1 MLYITFK
8 RGGAM
13 KGYRLLGDIREEFK
27 VSYQTLDKHLNK
39 LNIPKNII
47 DRRVYIKE
55 NEYNIL
61 YNSLSNSRRIKK
73 ISEIDYAEFE
83 TESHKEELLKQ
94 QISFLEKRV
103 KDLEGDIYF
112 KNKEIENF
120 HGIVAS
126 SSIKIEGLERQV
138 KLLEQAKEIEI
149 QEIEE
154 ELNNTK
160 KLTYKLEDAIKIKE
174 IELENISTK
183 VQAKE
188 EEILKERA
196 SKEILIEELNNY
208 KNRSFIKKLK
218 DLFV

>member
-8 RGGAM
+8 RGGTM

>member
-8 RGGAM
+8 RGGTM

-39 LNIPKNII
+39 LNIPKKII

-174 IELENISTK
+174 IELENISIQ